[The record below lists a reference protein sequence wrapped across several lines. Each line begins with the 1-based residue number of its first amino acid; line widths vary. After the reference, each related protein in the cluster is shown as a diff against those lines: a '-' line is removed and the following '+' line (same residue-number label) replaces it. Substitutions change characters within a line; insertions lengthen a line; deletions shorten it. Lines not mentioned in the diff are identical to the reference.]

1 MNSIS
6 RIVLLF
12 IFGSSFTLQGQSVNM
27 TADEILK
34 KVDANMIADTQ
45 IVSSE
50 MIVYGKRKSRT
61 IKSKGYSRGSDKH
74 FTEYLSPERE
84 KGTKML
90 KLEDRLWI
98 YSPATDRI
106 IQLSGHL
113 LRQSV
118 MGSDLSYED
127 MMEER
132 KLTDIYTPS
141 VLGIEELDNRQ
152 TYKMELLAKVED
164 VSYYKR
170 ILWIDTARFV
180 PLKEELY
187 AKSGKLLKKTSL
199 SEVKQIQ
206 GRWYPTKINYKDM
219 LKDGQGTD
227 FIVNEIIFNPAI
239 ADRLF
244 LKSTLKN

>member
-45 IVSSE
+45 IASSE

-227 FIVNEIIFNPAI
+227 FIVNEIIFNPVI

>member
-1 MNSIS
+1 MSNFLKFL
-6 RIVLLF
+6 LLF
-12 IFGSSFTLQGQSVNM
+12 IFSLPLSLQGQESGM
-27 TADEILK
+27 TADEILD
-34 KVDANMIADTQ
+34 KVDANMISDTQ
-45 IVSSE
+45 IISSE

-98 YSPATDRI
+98 YSPSTDRI

-132 KLTDIYTPS
+132 KLTTLYNAS
-141 VLGIEELDNRQ
+141 VLGNEELDNRQ

-164 VSYYKR
+164 LSYHKR
-170 ILWIDTARFV
+170 ILWIDTERYV

-199 SEVKQIQ
+199 SEVKKIQ

-227 FIVNEIIFNPAI
+227 FIVNEIIFNSQI

>member
-1 MNSIS
+1 MSNFLKFL
-6 RIVLLF
+6 LLF
-12 IFGSSFTLQGQSVNM
+12 IFSLPLSLQGQESGM
-27 TADEILK
+27 TADEILD
-34 KVDANMIADTQ
+34 KVDANMISDTQ
-45 IVSSE
+45 IISSE

-132 KLTDIYTPS
+132 KLTTLYNAS
-141 VLGIEELDNRQ
+141 VLGNEELDNRQ

-164 VSYYKR
+164 LSYHKR
-170 ILWIDTARFV
+170 ILWIDTERYV

-199 SEVKQIQ
+199 SEVKKIQ

-227 FIVNEIIFNPAI
+227 FIVNEIIFNSQI

>member
-1 MNSIS
+1 MSNFLKFL
-6 RIVLLF
+6 LLF
-12 IFGSSFTLQGQSVNM
+12 IFSLPLSLQGQESGM
-27 TADEILK
+27 TADEILD

-45 IVSSE
+45 IISSE

-132 KLTDIYTPS
+132 KLTTLYNAS
-141 VLGIEELDNRQ
+141 VLGNEELDNRQ

-164 VSYYKR
+164 LSYHKR
-170 ILWIDTARFV
+170 ILWIDTERYV

-199 SEVKQIQ
+199 SEVKKIQ

-227 FIVNEIIFNPAI
+227 FIVNEIIFNSQI

>member
-12 IFGSSFTLQGQSVNM
+12 IFGSSLTLQGQSANM

-132 KLTDIYTPS
+132 KLADIYTPS
-141 VLGIEELDNRQ
+141 VLSIEELDNRQ

-227 FIVNEIIFNPAI
+227 FIVNEIIFNPVI

>member
-152 TYKMELLAKVED
+152 TYKMELLGKVED

-227 FIVNEIIFNPAI
+227 FIVNEIIFNPVI

>member
-1 MNSIS
+1 MSNFLKFL
-6 RIVLLF
+6 LLF
-12 IFGSSFTLQGQSVNM
+12 IFSLPFLLQGQESGM
-27 TADEILK
+27 TADEILD

-45 IVSSE
+45 IISSE

-132 KLTDIYTPS
+132 KLTTLYNAS
-141 VLGIEELDNRQ
+141 VLGNEELDNRQ

-227 FIVNEIIFNPAI
+227 FIVNEIIFNSKI

>member
-1 MNSIS
+1 MSNFLKFL
-6 RIVLLF
+6 LLF
-12 IFGSSFTLQGQSVNM
+12 IFSLPLSLQGQESGM
-27 TADEILK
+27 TADEILD

-45 IVSSE
+45 IISSE

-132 KLTDIYTPS
+132 KLTTLYNAS
-141 VLGIEELDNRQ
+141 VLGNEE
-152 TYKMELLAKVED
+152 
-164 VSYYKR
+164 
-170 ILWIDTARFV
+170 
-180 PLKEELY
+180 
-187 AKSGKLLKKTSL
+187 
-199 SEVKQIQ
+199 
-206 GRWYPTKINYKDM
+206 
-219 LKDGQGTD
+219 
-227 FIVNEIIFNPAI
+227 
-239 ADRLF
+239 
-244 LKSTLKN
+244 

>member
-12 IFGSSFTLQGQSVNM
+12 IFGSSLTLQGQSANM

-141 VLGIEELDNRQ
+141 VLSIEELDNRQ

-227 FIVNEIIFNPAI
+227 FIVNEIIFNPVI

>member
-12 IFGSSFTLQGQSVNM
+12 IFGSSLTLQGQSTSI

-132 KLTDIYTPS
+132 KLTDIYTAS
-141 VLGIEELDNRQ
+141 TLSIEELDNRQ

-170 ILWIDTARFV
+170 ILWIDTALFV

>member
-227 FIVNEIIFNPAI
+227 FIVNEIIFNPVI
-239 ADRLF
+239 ANRLF

>member
-6 RIVLLF
+6 RIVFLF
-12 IFGSSFTLQGQSVNM
+12 IFGSSLTLQGQSANM

-132 KLTDIYTPS
+132 KLTDIYTPI

-227 FIVNEIIFNPAI
+227 FIVNEIIFNPVI
-239 ADRLF
+239 TNRLF

>member
-12 IFGSSFTLQGQSVNM
+12 IFGSSLTLQGQSTSI

-132 KLTDIYTPS
+132 KLTDIYTAS
-141 VLGIEELDNRQ
+141 TLSIEELDNRQ

>member
-12 IFGSSFTLQGQSVNM
+12 IFGSSLTLQGQSANM

-132 KLTDIYTPS
+132 KLTDIYTPI

-164 VSYYKR
+164 ISYYKR

-227 FIVNEIIFNPAI
+227 FIVNEIIFNPVI
-239 ADRLF
+239 ANRLF

>member
-12 IFGSSFTLQGQSVNM
+12 IFGSSLTLQGQSTSI

-132 KLTDIYTPS
+132 KLTDIYTAS
-141 VLGIEELDNRQ
+141 TLSIEELDNRQ

-170 ILWIDTARFV
+170 ILWIDSSRFV

>member
-1 MNSIS
+1 
-6 RIVLLF
+6 
-12 IFGSSFTLQGQSVNM
+12 
-27 TADEILK
+27 
-34 KVDANMIADTQ
+34 
-45 IVSSE
+45 
-50 MIVYGKRKSRT
+50 
-61 IKSKGYSRGSDKH
+61 
-74 FTEYLSPERE
+74 
-84 KGTKML
+84 ML
-90 KLEDRLWI
+90 VEDRLWI
-98 YSPATDRI
+98 YQATDRI

-127 MMEER
+127 MMR
-132 KLTDIYTPS
+132 AQVNHIYTPS

-170 ILWIDTARFV
+170 ILWIDTSRFV

-199 SEVKQIQ
+199 SSKQIQ

-227 FIVNEIIFNPAI
+227 FIVNEIIFNPVI

>member
-12 IFGSSFTLQGQSVNM
+12 IFGSSLTLQGQSTSI

-132 KLTDIYTPS
+132 KLTDIYTAS
-141 VLGIEELDNRQ
+141 TLSIEELDNRQ

-199 SEVKQIQ
+199 SEVKKIQ

-227 FIVNEIIFNPAI
+227 FIVNEIIFNSQI

>member
-6 RIVLLF
+6 RTVLLF
-12 IFGSSFTLQGQSVNM
+12 IFGSSLTLQGQSTSI

-132 KLTDIYTPS
+132 KLTDIYTAS
-141 VLGIEELDNRQ
+141 TLSIEELDNRQ

>member
-6 RIVLLF
+6 RTVLLF
-12 IFGSSFTLQGQSVNM
+12 IFGSSLTLQGQSTSI

-132 KLTDIYTPS
+132 KLTDIYTAS
-141 VLGIEELDNRQ
+141 TLSIEELDNRQ

-170 ILWIDTARFV
+170 ILWIDSSRFV

>member
-6 RIVLLF
+6 RIVFLF
-12 IFGSSFTLQGQSVNM
+12 IFGSSLTLQGQSANM

-132 KLTDIYTPS
+132 KLTDIYTPI

-227 FIVNEIIFNPAI
+227 FIVNEIIFNPVI
-239 ADRLF
+239 ANRLF

>member
-1 MNSIS
+1 MSNFLKFL
-6 RIVLLF
+6 LLF
-12 IFGSSFTLQGQSVNM
+12 IFSLPLFLQGQESGI
-27 TADEILK
+27 TADEILD

-45 IVSSE
+45 IISSE

-132 KLTDIYTPS
+132 KLTTLYNAS
-141 VLGIEELDNRQ
+141 VLGNEELDNRQ

-227 FIVNEIIFNPAI
+227 FIVNEIIFNSKI

>member
-1 MNSIS
+1 MSNFLKFL
-6 RIVLLF
+6 LLF
-12 IFGSSFTLQGQSVNM
+12 IFSLPLSLQGQESGM
-27 TADEILK
+27 TADEILD

-45 IVSSE
+45 IISSE

-132 KLTDIYTPS
+132 KLTTLYNAS
-141 VLGIEELDNRQ
+141 VLGNEELDNRQ

-164 VSYYKR
+164 LSYHKR
-170 ILWIDTARFV
+170 ILWIDTERYV

-227 FIVNEIIFNPAI
+227 FIVNEIIFNSQI

>member
-1 MNSIS
+1 MNSIL

-12 IFGSSFTLQGQSVNM
+12 IFGSSLTLQGQSTSM
-27 TADEILK
+27 TANEILR

-45 IVSSE
+45 ITSSE

-61 IKSKGYSRGSDKH
+61 IKSKGYSSGAEKH

-132 KLTDIYTPS
+132 KLTDIYTAS
-141 VLGIEELDNRQ
+141 VLGVETLDNRQ

-219 LKDGQGTD
+219 LKDGKGTD
-227 FIVNEIIFNPAI
+227 FIINEIKFNPVI